1 MFVVVVAV
9 PGRWRRPGTVRL
21 LPFAARIAAVGKA
34 VPVPLGCV
42 LDPQPK
48 ARGMSE
54 VILHHY
60 PFSPFSEKVR
70 CLLAFKQLP
79 WRAVEQ
85 PVVAPKPALTPL
97 TGGYRRIPVMQ
108 LGADIYCDTALIVRV
123 LERRAPA
130 PSALPAAQA
139 GAIALLEDWADH
151 RLFMQVVPP
160 VVAHLADELPP
171 AFFTDRE
178 AMAPSFT
185 RAALLAAAPHALAQ
199 ARVSLDRLEAQLRHA
214 DFVLG
219 NQFTVADAACFHCV
233 WFLQHGGATFDLVR
247 ERKALHAWFER
258 IAGFGSG
265 KVTPLGAE
273 EALAIAKAARPVD
286 VAGGCSADSGLHA
299 GQRIAIV
306 PDDYGR
312 EETVGAVVR
321 ANDEEVVVLRED
333 AEVGEVAV
341 HYPRAG
347 YVFRP
352 A

>member
-1 MFVVVVAV
+1 
-9 PGRWRRPGTVRL
+9 
-21 LPFAARIAAVGKA
+21 
-34 VPVPLGCV
+34 
-42 LDPQPK
+42 
-48 ARGMSE
+48 MSE

-60 PFSPFSEKVR
+60 PLSPFSEKIR

-85 PVVAPKPALTPL
+85 PVIAPKPALTPL

-108 LGADIYCDTALIVRV
+108 LGADVYCDTALIARV

-130 PSALPAAQA
+130 PAALPAAQA

-160 VVAHLADELPP
+160 VVARLADALP
-171 AFFTDRE
+171 AGFFADRE
-178 AMAPSFT
+178 AMTPAFT
-185 RAALLAAAPHALAQ
+185 RGALLAAAPHALAQ
-199 ARVSLDRLEAQLRHA
+199 AEVSLDRLDAQLQHSP
-214 DFVLG
+214 FVLG
-219 NQFTVADAACFHCV
+219 SQFTIADAACFHCV
-233 WFLQHGGATFDLVR
+233 WFLQHGGDTFDLVR
-247 ERKALHAWFER
+247 GRKALHAWFER

-265 KVTPLGAE
+265 KVTTMATE
-273 EALAIAKAARPVD
+273 EALAVARAARPSD
-286 VAGGCSADSGLHA
+286 IAGGCSADSGFSP
-299 GQRIAIV
+299 GQRVSIV

-321 ANDEEVVVLRED
+321 ANREEVVVVRED
-333 AEVGEVAV
+333 PDLGEVAV

-347 YVFRP
+347 YTFKP